1 MSRLKEIRESSG
13 LSQSKLAEE
22 MNISIRT
29 LQAYEQNQR
38 DLAGAKLE
46 TILKACTSL
55 KCSLEDM
62 FRTEAELFKLLEKYK
77 KQQQ

>member
-13 LSQSKLAEE
+13 LSQSKLAED
-22 MNISIRT
+22 MNISVRS
-29 LQAYEQNQR
+29 LQAYEQGKRN
-38 DLAGAKLE
+38 LAGAKLE

-62 FRTEAELFKLLEKYK
+62 FRTEAEILKLLEKYE
-77 KQQQ
+77 KQQ